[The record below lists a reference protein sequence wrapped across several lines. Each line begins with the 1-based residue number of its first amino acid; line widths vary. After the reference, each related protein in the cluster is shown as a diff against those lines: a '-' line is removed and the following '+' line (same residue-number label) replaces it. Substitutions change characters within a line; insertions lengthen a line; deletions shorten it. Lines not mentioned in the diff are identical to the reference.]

1 MQTGHGS
8 KLSRFTGILGSIAA
22 GLLLILAT
30 AFTADTARAEGL
42 RFSSQGDIEAVSA
55 PKSAERTQRSPRRVA
70 RSSSSSSE
78 RKTASSSRS
87 SSSSKSASRSRSG
100 GGNVNWI
107 ASASC
112 LDGSLKSA
120 IYHVAANY
128 GSVTV
133 NSTCRSAAHNRRV
146 GGAPRSKHLTGD
158 AADIRIYGNVSG
170 ATAYLRS
177 TVGGFKHYGGGLYHI
192 DNGPRRS
199 W

>member
-1 MQTGHGS
+1 VTW
-8 KLSRFTGILGSIAA
+8 L
-22 GLLLILAT
+22 
-30 AFTADTARAEGL
+30 
-42 RFSSQGDIEAVSA
+42 
-55 PKSAERTQRSPRRVA
+55 
-70 RSSSSSSE
+70 
-78 RKTASSSRS
+78 
-87 SSSSKSASRSRSG
+87 
-100 GGNVNWI
+100 
-107 ASASC
+107 ASAGC
-112 LDGSLKSA
+112 LDGSLKAA

-146 GGAPRSKHLTGD
+146 GGAPRSKHLTGE

-177 TVGGFKHYGGGLYHI
+177 VVGGFKHYGGGLYHI